1 MNIISAIKT
10 RLVIIVP
17 YIWLLF
23 FFLLPFLLVLK
34 IALSDLEYGQP
45 PYAAMS
51 LSDGWSGF
59 WDKLSMLD
67 FENFTFLIGD
77 RSTSSPIFPAC
88 RSPSSRPCSRC

>member
-1 MNIISAIKT
+1 
-10 RLVIIVP
+10 
-17 YIWLLF
+17 
-23 FFLLPFLLVLK
+23 LPFILVLK

-45 PYAAMS
+45 PYMPQMS
-51 LSDGWSGF
+51 FSDGWSTF

-67 FENFTFLIGD
+67 FENFAFLFGD